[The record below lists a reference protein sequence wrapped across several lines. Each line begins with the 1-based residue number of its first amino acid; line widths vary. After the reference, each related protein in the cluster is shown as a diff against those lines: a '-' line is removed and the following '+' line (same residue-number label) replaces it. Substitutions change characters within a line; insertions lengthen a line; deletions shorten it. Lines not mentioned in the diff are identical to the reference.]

1 MFKDGVHTTFQT
13 EIQYKVLIWVIFSTV
28 GFYQKNQLSRAQLL
42 LWNNPFDTFFWWI
55 IGKYCVIFTYNRQHF
70 LVDWVLRLE
79 EKPGNSSYIT
89 FLLVHQ
95 ANKEKKYGMTRKEN
109 TWIFKA
115 LGRNIFKKILRI
127 YLKLMFPGRKTYD
140 SIVCYTTSAHCN
152 IINTITLL
160 SKNERQ

>member
-1 MFKDGVHTTFQT
+1 MGY
-13 EIQYKVLIWVIFSTV
+13 IQHFRQKYNKRFWYGSFS
-28 GFYQKNQLSRAQLL
+28 QLL
-42 LWNNPFDTFFWWI
+42 GFTRRISCLGLSYYCGI
-55 IGKYCVIFTYNRQHF
+55 IHLTLSFGEYCVIFTYNRQHF

-127 YLKLMFPGRKTYD
+127 YLKLMFPRRKTYD